1 MAARNGRL
9 LSHEIAEIS
18 RKRKEYL
25 VNKRIAAEKRAAKR
39 EKEAAKLQAEIEK
52 TEAQLEKLKNVSP

>member
-1 MAARNGRL
+1 MATRSGRL

-25 VNKRIAAEKRAAKR
+25 VNKRFAAEKRAAKR
-39 EKEAAKLQAEIEK
+39 EKAEEKLQAEITKVEQ
-52 TEAQLEKLKNVSP
+52 QLEKLKSN

>member
-1 MAARNGRL
+1 MATKSGRM

-39 EKEAAKLQAEIEK
+39 EKEAQKLQEQIEK
-52 TEAQLEKLKNVSP
+52 TEAQLNKLKNVTN

>member
-1 MAARNGRL
+1 MAAKSGRM

-25 VNKRIAAEKRAAKR
+25 VNKRLAAERRAAKR
-39 EKEAAKLQAEIEK
+39 EKAEAKLQAEIEK
-52 TEAQLEKLKNVSP
+52 TEAQLNKLKNVSP